1 MTKGGAVLL
10 LGLLIAF
17 GGAGGVET
25 SLNWIMLLG
34 SSLISLGGCCLMF
47 VGLIM
52 LRMEGEIQ

>member
-25 SLNWIMLLG
+25 ALNNWQVLG
-34 SSLISLGGCCLMF
+34 SFLVSLGGCCLMF
-47 VGLIM
+47 AGIIM
-52 LRMEGEIQ
+52 LRIEGEA